1 MKILQSSIFR
11 AICAITIGILLIK
24 FPDNTMVWITRAIG
38 VLFFLS
44 GIISLIV
51 YLNARRHVSE
61 YKITDAEGRVVAGEV
76 PTFPIV
82 GLGSL
87 IFGAMLALTPT
98 TFVKVLMYV
107 IGGILVLGAL
117 NQYLNLVYGRR
128 YGKIPFAY
136 WILPTAV
143 LLSSLFFLI
152 KPMET
157 ADLTMFFLGW
167 CSLVYGITEIIN
179 SLKFYSDKRKFKQ
192 AQEIPMAEEIIDEE
206 TSEPTFTEVTEE
218 VTPAEDLPVTIE

>member
-51 YLNARRHVSE
+51 YVNARRHVSE

-192 AQEIPMAEEIIDEE
+192 AQEIPMAEEIIEE
-206 TSEPTFTEVTEE
+206 TSEPTFTEVAEE

>member
-51 YLNARRHVSE
+51 YVNARRHVSE

-117 NQYLNLVYGRR
+117 NQYLNLVY
-128 YGKIPFAY
+128 
-136 WILPTAV
+136 
-143 LLSSLFFLI
+143 
-152 KPMET
+152 
-157 ADLTMFFLGW
+157 
-167 CSLVYGITEIIN
+167 
-179 SLKFYSDKRKFKQ
+179 
-192 AQEIPMAEEIIDEE
+192 
-206 TSEPTFTEVTEE
+206 
-218 VTPAEDLPVTIE
+218 